1 LSRFLHVILIHY
13 IISLLFPKFL
23 SWRFSIPYVKLKKK
37 SLHQFF
43 FKKKPLHQLLPIP
56 CFSHVSSSLHEDS
69 ASLWMLTVVIMKH
82 LHPNKILIPISVLPS
97 QPSPIQRSSNRV
109 CPSDSWKLQFL
120 KDVFFRRFFVNE
132 ESSIWE
138 IVSLRLSLR
147 IVSQVTSWLF
157 VNFQVSLIN
166 YQCFLVEDSS
176 VLSREN
182 VISISKGVKV
192 HKSRD

>member
-1 LSRFLHVILIHY
+1 VTPKCRISISPKGNKVNSFIFDNCRDSFMLYSFITLFLY
-13 IISLLFPKFL
+13 FFQSFFL
-23 SWRFSIPYVKLKKK
+23 EDSPFLMWNLKKK
-37 SLHQFF
+37 S
-43 FKKKPLHQLLPIP
+43 LHQLLPIP
-56 CFSHVSSSLHEDS
+56 CLSHVSSSLHEDS

-132 ESSIWE
+132 ESSILE

-166 YQCFLVEDSS
+166 YQCFW
-176 VLSREN
+176 
-182 VISISKGVKV
+182 
-192 HKSRD
+192 

>member
-1 LSRFLHVILIHY
+1 MYPPLFMKIVRPFECLPLLSWSICIPTRSWSQYRFFLLNLLPYRDHPTEFVRVILE
-13 IISLLFPKFL
+13 S
-23 SWRFSIPYVKLKKK
+23 FS
-37 SLHQFF
+37 
-43 FKKKPLHQLLPIP
+43 
-56 CFSHVSSSLHEDS
+56 
-69 ASLWMLTVVIMKH
+69 
-82 LHPNKILIPISVLPS
+82 
-97 QPSPIQRSSNRV
+97 
-109 CPSDSWKLQFL
+109 FL
-120 KDVFFRRFFVNE
+120 KLHLWESVGASYSYATNDVFFAHFFVNE
-132 ESSIWE
+132 ESFIWE

>member
-1 LSRFLHVILIHY
+1 LIIVEIPSCYTHSLHYFFTFSKVSFLKILH
-13 IISLLFPKFL
+13 SLCEIK
-23 SWRFSIPYVKLKKK
+23 KKK
-37 SLHQFF
+37 S
-43 FKKKPLHQLLPIP
+43 LHQLLPIP
-56 CFSHVSSSLHEDS
+56 CLSHVSSSLHEDS

-182 VISISKGVKV
+182 VI
-192 HKSRD
+192 